1 LRLLLYL
8 SISIFA
14 YCLSSLESYIS
25 KQDPLVEEAFR
36 VFFATSEKQ
45 RMEYKKIEE
54 EVGKNIKEIYEK
66 LFENPDDNPI
76 VWWEKGIYRLKEIEK
91 QISGRQPS
99 QAIVDNIIAFA
110 YGELLGSSMNKL
122 VWTDPEVS
130 KIFMDI
136 VSQTNNPQEGF
147 AFLYSLSPNYV
158 DEMIYYFE
166 RGERYNPELSVAHFY
181 IKETG
186 EVYYIVSNLRD
197 QSWEEREW
205 GRMVREMLEMRGIK
219 EESIVSGGVGSYRP
233 AIIVTAYLAK
243 RDYAKA
249 IYYLEL
255 VEELY
260 GGPIL
265 SSQNSL
271 AMIRRKYLQQLK
283 NKGVG
288 DNLHPF
294 VYINGK
300 VFNTSKS
307 FTKDGEPFVS
317 VNSFLN
323 MLNIPSE
330 WIKEGKILKISKD
343 NDICY
348 IANIKGKWRVYKG
361 KEKKDIEVYLKDEEI
376 YLPLKELC
384 ELLGLKLQWDEE
396 TYIGRVIS
404 GSIGK

>member
-1 LRLLLYL
+1 MRGWGVLICILILG
-8 SISIFA
+8 FA
-14 YCLSSLESYIS
+14 LPSSNLESCIS

-166 RGERYNPELSVAHFY
+166 RG
-181 IKETG
+181 G
-186 EVYYIVSNLRD
+186 EV
-197 QSWEEREW
+197 
-205 GRMVREMLEMRGIK
+205 
-219 EESIVSGGVGSYRP
+219 
-233 AIIVTAYLAK
+233 
-243 RDYAKA
+243 
-249 IYYLEL
+249 
-255 VEELY
+255 
-260 GGPIL
+260 
-265 SSQNSL
+265 
-271 AMIRRKYLQQLK
+271 
-283 NKGVG
+283 
-288 DNLHPF
+288 
-294 VYINGK
+294 
-300 VFNTSKS
+300 
-307 FTKDGEPFVS
+307 
-317 VNSFLN
+317 
-323 MLNIPSE
+323 
-330 WIKEGKILKISKD
+330 
-343 NDICY
+343 
-348 IANIKGKWRVYKG
+348 
-361 KEKKDIEVYLKDEEI
+361 
-376 YLPLKELC
+376 
-384 ELLGLKLQWDEE
+384 
-396 TYIGRVIS
+396 
-404 GSIGK
+404 

>member
-1 LRLLLYL
+1 
-8 SISIFA
+8 
-14 YCLSSLESYIS
+14 
-25 KQDPLVEEAFR
+25 
-36 VFFATSEKQ
+36 
-45 RMEYKKIEE
+45 
-54 EVGKNIKEIYEK
+54 
-66 LFENPDDNPI
+66 
-76 VWWEKGIYRLKEIEK
+76 
-91 QISGRQPS
+91 
-99 QAIVDNIIAFA
+99 
-110 YGELLGSSMNKL
+110 
-122 VWTDPEVS
+122 
-130 KIFMDI
+130 
-136 VSQTNNPQEGF
+136 
-147 AFLYSLSPNYV
+147 
-158 DEMIYYFE
+158 
-166 RGERYNPELSVAHFY
+166 
-181 IKETG
+181 
-186 EVYYIVSNLRD
+186 
-197 QSWEEREW
+197 
-205 GRMVREMLEMRGIK
+205 MVREMLEMRGIK

-300 VFNTSKS
+300 VFNISKS

-330 WIKEGKILKISKD
+330 WIKEGKILKISNDK
-343 NDICY
+343 DICY
-348 IANIKGKWRVYKG
+348 IANLKSKWRAYKG
-361 KEKKDIEVYLKDEEI
+361 KEKNDIEVYLKDEEI